1 MCPVPMAALG
11 PERVSETTPLWQNGI
26 RVQGESL
33 SLSREAFLV
42 APRLEIFLYRLL
54 AEETGPRSGAGASV
68 FGATTRNV
76 SKQLRVC
83 RTHVAAAL
91 WVFPTRLRAQAAL
104 PAVSRRTRGGLTP
117 AVSSLGR
124 SGFPPHTAREDRILS
139 RLVPT
144 SRRLR

>member
-1 MCPVPMAALG
+1 M
-11 PERVSETTPLWQNGI
+11 
-26 RVQGESL
+26 
-33 SLSREAFLV
+33 
-42 APRLEIFLYRLL
+42 
-54 AEETGPRSGAGASV
+54 
-68 FGATTRNV
+68 
-76 SKQLRVC
+76 
-83 RTHVAAAL
+83 AAAL

-124 SGFPPHTAREDRILS
+124 SGFTPHTAREDRILS